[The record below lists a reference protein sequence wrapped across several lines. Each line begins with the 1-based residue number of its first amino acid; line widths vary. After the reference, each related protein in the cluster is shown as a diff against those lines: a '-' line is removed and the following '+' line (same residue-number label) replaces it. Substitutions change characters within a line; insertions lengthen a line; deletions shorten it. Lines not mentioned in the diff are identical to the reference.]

1 MSTPGRR
8 PVVVL
13 FGGQSAE
20 HDVSCTSVVAVL
32 RALDPER
39 YDVRAVGV
47 TRTGQW
53 VSSPTA
59 DALVASLRSGSPA
72 PERILASGEPV
83 SLTASLSGAGGPLAP
98 AALAPLAPEP
108 ADPAELEPAL
118 VVIPVLHGPK
128 GEDGTVQGLL
138 ELANLPYVGSGV
150 LGSALAMDKAA
161 AKRMFDAHGIPQALW
176 LSRRSWEL
184 DTPAGVRALLDA
196 VDAQLGWPVFVKP
209 ANMGS
214 SVGVSKAGDA
224 AELRAALTLAL
235 AYDDTVVIE
244 EAVVGREIEFAVLG
258 NERPEVSLA
267 GEILPGNDFYDY
279 EDKYLGDAA
288 ALVIPAALDPAAQ
301 AIGQD
306 LAARAFAALGCEGMA
321 RVDFFL
327 DQQGRWL
334 VNEVNTIPGFT
345 PISMYPKLWA
355 ASGLPYDRLVDRLV
369 ELAVDRWRRR
379 ARFTGRGRA

>member
-1 MSTPGRR
+1 
-8 PVVVL
+8 
-13 FGGQSAE
+13 
-20 HDVSCTSVVAVL
+20 
-32 RALDPER
+32 
-39 YDVRAVGV
+39 
-47 TRTGQW
+47 
-53 VSSPTA
+53 
-59 DALVASLRSGSPA
+59 
-72 PERILASGEPV
+72 
-83 SLTASLSGAGGPLAP
+83 
-98 AALAPLAPEP
+98 
-108 ADPAELEPAL
+108 
-118 VVIPVLHGPK
+118 VIPVLHGPK

-161 AKRMFDAHGIPQALW
+161 AKRMFDSHGIPQALW

-184 DTPAGVRALLDA
+184 DAPTGVRALLDA

-224 AELRAALTLAL
+224 AELRAALDLAL

-301 AIGQD
+301 AVGQD
-306 LAARAFAALGCEGMA
+306 LAVRAFAALGCEGMA

-327 DQQGRWL
+327 DRQGRWL

-369 ELAVDRWRRR
+369 ELAVERWRRR